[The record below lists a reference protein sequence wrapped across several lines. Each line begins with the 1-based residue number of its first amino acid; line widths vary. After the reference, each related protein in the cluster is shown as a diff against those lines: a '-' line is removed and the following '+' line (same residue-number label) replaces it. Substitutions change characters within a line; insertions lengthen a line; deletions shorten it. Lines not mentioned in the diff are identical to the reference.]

1 MPIDYQQIHQKIR
14 NIGKDAR
21 DRQNFIEK
29 QRERAWNHLQENAKD
44 LDRLR
49 NKAER
54 VVHEFDPNLRCALP
68 VNNELNARFV
78 ADSKIDTA
86 TVIAVDGSQI
96 VPDRHEAIIYGLV
109 NVGAVVMKVNS
120 GEVPE
125 IETQSELLF
134 SDDEI
139 RNKDGSVK
147 DEGAIALIRDGKERT
162 KLLELASK
170 VPAPVLTLTDGPVE
184 LWGAKDPANAQTYQE
199 FLQRYLNDLRK
210 LSDLGVTLAGYVGKP
225 AADLMIRL
233 LEIAIATDEELKKI
247 RERHPLQ
254 GATDRWIFGK
264 LLEPGER
271 SSVFGLQSSSR
282 AYYKDSLAVHFFYL
296 NVGSHGHPSVDRVE
310 IPQWVAED
318 NDKLNLLHAILLQQS
333 QLLGARPYPYILHR
347 AHETAKV
354 SHDEKEQI
362 NLMLAIELRE
372 HGGEVDDP
380 SNKSVAKS
388 HSSQK
393 TRYGK

>member
-14 NIGKDAR
+14 NIGKNAR
-21 DRQNFIEK
+21 DRQNVIEK
-29 QRERAWNHLQENAKD
+29 KREHAWNLLHENAED

-49 NKAER
+49 EKVER
-54 VVHEFDPNLRCALP
+54 TVHEFDPNLRCALP

-78 ADSKIDTA
+78 ADTKIDSV

-120 GEVPE
+120 GESPE
-125 IETQSELLF
+125 VETESELLF
-134 SDDEI
+134 SDEEI

-170 VPAPVLTLTDGPVE
+170 FPAPVLTLTDGPVE
-184 LWGAKDPANAQTYQE
+184 LWGAKDPANAESYQN
-199 FLQRYLNDLRK
+199 FLQKYLDDLRK
-210 LSDLGVTLAGYVGKP
+210 LNEIGVTLAGYVDKP
-225 AADLMIRL
+225 AADLIIRL
-233 LEIAIATDEELKKI
+233 LEMAMASDETLKKV
-247 RERHPLQ
+247 REYHPLL
-254 GATDRWIFGK
+254 GATDRWLFGK

-282 AYYKDSLAVHFFYL
+282 AYYKDALAVHFFYL
-296 NVGSHGHPSVDRVE
+296 NVGSAGHPSVARVE

-362 NLMLAIELRE
+362 NMMLAIELRE
-372 HGGEVDDP
+372 HGAEVDEG
-380 SNKSVAKS
+380 SYKQSAKDL
-388 HSSQK
+388 K
-393 TRYGK
+393 RRTGK

>member
-14 NIGKDAR
+14 NIGKNAR
-21 DRQNFIEK
+21 DRQNVIEK
-29 QRERAWNHLQENAKD
+29 KREHAWNLLHENAED

-49 NKAER
+49 EKVER
-54 VVHEFDPNLRCALP
+54 TVHEFDPNLRCALP

-78 ADSKIDTA
+78 ADTKIDSV

-120 GEVPE
+120 GESPKV
-125 IETQSELLF
+125 ETESELLF
-134 SDDEI
+134 SDEEI

-170 VPAPVLTLTDGPVE
+170 FPAPVLTLTDGPVE
-184 LWGAKDPANAQTYQE
+184 LWGAKDPANAESYQN
-199 FLQRYLNDLRK
+199 FLQKYLDDLRK
-210 LSDLGVTLAGYVGKP
+210 LNEIGVTLAGYVDKP
-225 AADLMIRL
+225 AADLIIRL
-233 LEIAIATDEELKKI
+233 LEMAMASDETLKKV
-247 RERHPLQ
+247 REYHPLL
-254 GATDRWIFGK
+254 GATDRWLFGK

-282 AYYKDSLAVHFFYL
+282 AYYKDALAVHFFYL
-296 NVGSHGHPSVDRVE
+296 NVGSAGHPSVARVE

-362 NLMLAIELRE
+362 NMMLAIELRE
-372 HGGEVDDP
+372 HGAEVDEG
-380 SNKSVAKS
+380 SYKQSAKDL
-388 HSSQK
+388 K
-393 TRYGK
+393 RRTGK